1 MGPVVDHAA
10 QQRILEYIEVGS
22 KEGKLLIAKEI
33 ISEGYYVA
41 LTIFSDIKPEH
52 RLAQE
57 EIFGPVLSIMKAKN
71 FDEAIDMANSTK
83 FALTGGVFS
92 RSPRHLEKAR
102 REFKVGNL
110 YLNRGITGALVERQ
124 PFGGFKMSG
133 VGSKAGGP
141 DYLLQFMDPRS
152 ITENTVR
159 RGFAPVTDQD
169 DWI

>member
-1 MGPVVDHAA
+1 
-10 QQRILEYIEVGS
+10 
-22 KEGKLLIAKEI
+22 
-33 ISEGYYVA
+33 
-41 LTIFSDIKPEH
+41 
-52 RLAQE
+52 
-57 EIFGPVLSIMKAKN
+57 MKAKN
-71 FDEAIDMANSTK
+71 FYEAIDMANSTK
-83 FALTGGVFS
+83 FALTGGILS
-92 RSPRHLEKAR
+92 RSPRHLEQGR

-110 YLNRGITGALVERQ
+110 YLNRCITGALVERQ

-152 ITENTVR
+152 ITENTMR